1 MDPLLTLIATACI
14 VVLLLHAAAAKLI
27 DRADFRRHLHDY
39 RVPGALADALSW
51 ALPVAEAA
59 LAIGLVSPARAWVAW
74 VAAAWLVMYALAMA
88 WQLIQGRRLDCG
100 CGGAPLQVSWWLVA
114 RNAVLAALAAF
125 GGADLGSA
133 RALGAADLAVAAA
146 AVLLATLLYAAFNQC
161 LRQRPAQ
168 PSQGTLA

>member
-1 MDPLLTLIATACI
+1 MDPLLALIAMACT

-27 DRADFRRHLHDY
+27 DRAGFRRHLDDY
-39 RVPGALADALSW
+39 RVPDALADLLSW
-51 ALPVAEAA
+51 ALPAAEAA
-59 LAIGLVSPARAWVAW
+59 LAIGLVTPARAWAAW
-74 VAAAWLVMYALAMA
+74 AAAAWLAMYAGAMA

-114 RNAVLAALAAF
+114 RNMVLSALAAF
-125 GGADLGSA
+125 GGADPGLA
-133 RALGAADLAVAAA
+133 RALGPADLAVAAA

-168 PSQGTLA
+168 HSQGTLA